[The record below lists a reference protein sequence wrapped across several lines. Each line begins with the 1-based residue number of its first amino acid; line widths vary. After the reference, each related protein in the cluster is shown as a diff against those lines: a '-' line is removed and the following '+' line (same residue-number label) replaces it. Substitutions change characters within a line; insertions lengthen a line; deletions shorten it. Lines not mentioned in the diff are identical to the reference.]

1 MKIYLITPV
10 RNASPELLKA
20 VHDLVDGLERSGH
33 RVHFPPRDVDQKDE
47 TGFGICAHHLAA
59 METCDKVMVWWDK
72 ASSGSHFDLGMAFA
86 LGKPVE
92 IIHLAEADGPG
103 KSYVKV
109 MAAMQGGDYA
119 AAARMKAFNNPA
131 APLRP
136 GISLSEKKKAHAP
149 KRPRR

>member
-20 VHDLVDGLERSGH
+20 VHALVDGLERSGH
-33 RVHFPPRDVDQKDE
+33 QVHFPPRDVDQNDA

-59 METCDKVMVWWDK
+59 VEAADKVMVWWDK

-92 IIHLAEADGPG
+92 ILHLTDADQDG

-109 MAAMQGGDYA
+109 MQQMTGGDYA
-119 AAARMKAFNNPA
+119 ATARAKAFNTPA
-131 APLRP
+131 APLQP
-136 GISLSEKKKAHAP
+136 GISLSAKKSP
-149 KRPRR
+149 VRTRRQG